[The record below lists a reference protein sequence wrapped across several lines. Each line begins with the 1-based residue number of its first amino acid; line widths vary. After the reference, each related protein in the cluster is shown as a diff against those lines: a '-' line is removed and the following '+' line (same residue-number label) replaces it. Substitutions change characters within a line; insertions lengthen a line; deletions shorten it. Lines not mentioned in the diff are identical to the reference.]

1 MTAWVGVIACELM
14 VPGAVGLKDKRRAVK
29 SLVERMHRRCRV
41 SVAETGLHDLHQRA
55 EISVAVVA
63 GSEGE
68 LERLLEALR
77 ALARELPEAVVAHW
91 DERVIAGL
99 DSNSSIPSMLKNRPN
114 SVFMAKN
121 PAAIAPVV
129 LKNSRRETPR
139 RPAAFPT
146 IAAASC
152 SIAFC

>member
-1 MTAWVGVIACELM
+1 MTAWVGVISCELM
-14 VPGAVGLKDKRRAVK
+14 VPGAEGLKDKRRAVK

-55 EISVAVVA
+55 EVSVAVVA

-91 DERVIAGL
+91 DERVIGGL
-99 DSNSSIPSMLKNRPN
+99 DALDA
-114 SVFMAKN
+114 VD
-121 PAAIAPVV
+121 
-129 LKNSRRETPR
+129 
-139 RPAAFPT
+139 
-146 IAAASC
+146 
-152 SIAFC
+152 